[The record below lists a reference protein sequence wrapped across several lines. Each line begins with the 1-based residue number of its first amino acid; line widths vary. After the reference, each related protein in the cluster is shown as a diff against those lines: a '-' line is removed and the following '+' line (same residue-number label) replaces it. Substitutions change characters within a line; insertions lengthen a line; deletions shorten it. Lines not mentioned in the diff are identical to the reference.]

1 MKPGRRRADVVCVND
16 ESGGTAEAWYVDG
29 ERIFIEDGVVWAADV
44 LPGIC
49 RACRVPYAQRS
60 WPETPW
66 RRPQTGVGLELEDR
80 FGEESDVLL
89 LDGRELARLQNMHG
103 EFAAEMLA
111 MAGVCRARMVWVRP
125 HPRARRLDRIFPR
138 RLERVRGIAEA
149 LRSPDAMELGDP
161 EPASPAP
168 VWPGRGRREG

>member
-1 MKPGRRRADVVCVND
+1 
-16 ESGGTAEAWYVDG
+16 
-29 ERIFIEDGVVWAADV
+29 DGVVWAADV

-89 LDGRELARLQNMHG
+89 LDGRELARLKNMHG

-111 MAGVCRARMVWVRP
+111 MAGVCRAR
-125 HPRARRLDRIFPR
+125 
-138 RLERVRGIAEA
+138 LERGRGIAEA

-161 EPASPAP
+161 EPAAP
-168 VWPGRGRREG
+168 VWPEGRA